1 MNWRG
6 GMFRIWI
13 VASLIWIG
21 FVSVSAY
28 KAIAVP
34 RHIAAQ
40 EQRCF
45 DERQTDPSY
54 GNPFECFKHGEF
66 MFSDV
71 LPIER
76 GTIWPYVGIAAVPIC
91 AAFALWFVVEWI
103 AAGFL
108 RPPREARGSAAE
120 GAGDGPV

>member
-13 VASLIWIG
+13 VASLIWIS
-21 FVSVSAY
+21 FVSFLAY

-45 DERQTDPSY
+45 DERQADPSL
-54 GNPFECFKHGEF
+54 GNPFDCFKHGEF
-66 MFSDV
+66 MFADV

-76 GTIWPYVGIAAVPIC
+76 GRILPFIGIAAGPVC

-103 AAGFL
+103 AAGFR
-108 RPPREARGSAAE
+108 RPPRRAKGPTAE
-120 GAGDGPV
+120 GTGGGPD